1 MEMKVWFWL
10 DFMSQ
15 SLSLS
20 YELCDIEAFETE
32 EWHDQ
37 ISLQIGHS

>member
-1 MEMKVWFWL
+1 MKVRLWL

-20 YELCDIEAFETE
+20 YELCDIEGFETE
-32 EWHDQ
+32 EWRDR
-37 ISLQIGHS
+37 ISL